1 MLVVSNGILAK
12 RLKNLILNF
21 LGGIEMKRVFMICT
35 FFTLLFV
42 HSKLQATTVENIIN
56 NPGNYDG
63 ESVTVEGVVTQYV
76 EGNASTTSYYILKG
90 YYGGKIK
97 VNTASVKPEVN
108 QKYKVSGIV
117 YIDPISREPF
127 ISEQSKSIIGGYQ
140 YSEPNNNDNLNK
152 SNTNTQVVLMIG
164 LIILLLISVIIFYIW
179 QKKGQTEPSIGAQGV
194 SGGTPIGIKPPNPT
208 NYSQNTQVSSPK
220 TVRIPPNTPNNT
232 LKFVPGKFIIKSGI
246 DKGTIIAPLQAYP
259 DASGSVI
266 TVGRED
272 VQGPRAQA
280 HIKID
285 DSIQT
290 VSRMQAEIIYKNN
303 KVFIKNLSKTNYT
316 EVNGYSLQPNQ
327 VKELRPGA
335 IIKMGELEWEY
346 QK

>member
-1 MLVVSNGILAK
+1 
-12 RLKNLILNF
+12 
-21 LGGIEMKRVFMICT
+21 MKKVIMIGV
-35 FFTLLFV
+35 FFTLLFF
-42 HSKLQATTVENIIN
+42 HAKLQATTVENIIN
-56 NPGNYDG
+56 NPGSYDG

-108 QKYKVSGIV
+108 QKYKVNGIV

-140 YSEPNNNDNLNK
+140 YSAPNNNDSINK
-152 SNTNTQVVLMIG
+152 SNNNNTQVLLMIG
-164 LIILLLISVIIFYIW
+164 LIILLLISVIIFFIW
-179 QKKGQTEPSIGAQGV
+179 QKKGQTEPHLSGQV
-194 SGGTPIGIKPPNPT
+194 LSGGTPPSIEPPNHP
-208 NYSQNTQVSSPK
+208 NYPQNTQVSSPK
-220 TVRIPPNTPNNT
+220 TVRIPPSTPNNT

-246 DKGTIIAPLQAYP
+246 DKGTVIAPLQAYP

-272 VQGPRAQA
+272 VQGPRAQS

-316 EVNGYSLQPNQ
+316 EVNGYALQPNQ
-327 VKELRPGA
+327 VKELRPGS